1 MHFCSGEIRRPT
13 THPRHLPQRIC
24 EGPRRLTAIDVEH
37 VAVGVVRRGVDRV
50 VVRQEAMLFE
60 ALALVEAD
68 CAHVCRQHV
77 QVDGL
82 AVVLVGRQQVGQQTV
97 E

>member
-1 MHFCSGEIRRPT
+1 M
-13 THPRHLPQRIC
+13 
-24 EGPRRLTAIDVEH
+24 
-37 VAVGVVRRGVDRV
+37 DRV

-68 CAHVCRQHV
+68 RTHVGCEHV

-82 AVVLVGRQQVGQQTV
+82 AVVLVGRQQVGQETV

>member
-1 MHFCSGEIRRPT
+1 M
-13 THPRHLPQRIC
+13 
-24 EGPRRLTAIDVEH
+24 
-37 VAVGVVRRGVDRV
+37 DRV

-68 CAHVCRQHV
+68 RTHVCCQHV

-82 AVVLVGRQQVGQQTV
+82 AVVLIGRQQVGQQAVEQQGRCNTV
-97 E
+97 M